1 MEIKGFKKTT
11 FLDYPDKLAAIIFT
25 GSCNFRC
32 SYCHNGSLVDS
43 NLASSDSVEEELVLD
58 YLQKKKNIL
67 DGLVISGGEPTLC
80 DGLIDFMRKVKAL
93 GLMIKLDTN
102 GYRPDVLKTIIDEN
116 LVDYI
121 AMDIKNTFK
130 KYSSTVGLKNF
141 DVDKIKNSMDL
152 IRRSNVK
159 YEFRTTIMKEYHSV
173 DDLKDM
179 RNMIDK
185 DEDLILQQYKKVDLQ
200 LSQKEF
206 SFYTLDEM
214 NNFRDDIFIKNDFN
228 NIRVRAYV

>member
-102 GYRPDVLKTIIDEN
+102 GYRPDVLKTIIDDN